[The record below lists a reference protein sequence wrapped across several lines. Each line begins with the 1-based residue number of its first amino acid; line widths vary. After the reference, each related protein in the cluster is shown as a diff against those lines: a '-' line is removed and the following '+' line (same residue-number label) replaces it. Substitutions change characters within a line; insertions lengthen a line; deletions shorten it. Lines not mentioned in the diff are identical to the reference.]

1 MLVVIEIETKK
12 IRRIIVDNEDYNLID
27 FYNRGKIVGDI
38 SDPVI
43 GISDVSGNTH
53 KLVFRDIT
61 DDEFKDGTYAF
72 FKKIKAILISNITV
86 LHNGVEYQGD
96 EESQGRIS
104 RAINGLDDVSI
115 IQWKA
120 KNNLFYDLTKN
131 DLIQILS
138 LAIKEQTKIY
148 VNNANLN

>member
-38 SDPVI
+38 FDPVT

-53 KLVFRDIT
+53 ELVFRDIT

-72 FKKIKAILISNITV
+72 FKKVKAILVSNITIS
-86 LHNGVEYQGD
+86 HNGVEYQGD
-96 EESQGRIS
+96 EESQSRMS
-104 RAINGLDDVSI
+104 RAINSLPENGTI
-115 IQWKA
+115 EWKA
-120 KNNLFYDLTKN
+120 KDNSKQILTKYDLKE
-131 DLIQILS
+131 ILY
-138 LAIKEQTKIY
+138 LAGQEQTRILF
-148 VNNANLN
+148 N

>member
-38 SDPVI
+38 SDPVT
-43 GISDVSGNTH
+43 GISDVNGNTY

-61 DDEFKDGTYAF
+61 EDEFKDGTYAF

-104 RAINGLDDVSI
+104 RAINSLPENCTI
-115 IQWKA
+115 EWKA
-120 KNNLFYDLTKN
+120 KDNSKQILTKYDLKE
-131 DLIQILS
+131 ILY
-138 LAIKEQTKIY
+138 LAGQEQTRILF
-148 VNNANLN
+148 N

>member
-38 SDPVI
+38 SDPVT
-43 GISDVSGNTH
+43 GISDINGNTY

-72 FKKIKAILISNITV
+72 FKKVKAILVSNITIS
-86 LHNGVEYQGD
+86 HNGVEYQGD
-96 EESQGRIS
+96 EESQSRMS
-104 RAINGLDDVSI
+104 RAINGLPENVTI
-115 IQWKA
+115 EWKA
-120 KNNLFYDLTKN
+120 KDNSKQILTKYDLKE
-131 DLIQILS
+131 ILY
-138 LAIKEQTKIY
+138 LAGQEQTRILF
-148 VNNANLN
+148 N

>member
-27 FYNRGKIVGDI
+27 LYNRGKIVGDI
-38 SDPVI
+38 SDPVT

-61 DDEFKDGTYAF
+61 NDEFKDGTYAF

-96 EESQGRIS
+96 EESQSRIS
-104 RAINGLDDVSI
+104 RAINGLPENGTI
-115 IQWKA
+115 EWKA
-120 KNNLFYDLTKN
+120 KDNSKQILTKYDLKE
-131 DLIQILS
+131 ILY
-138 LAIKEQTKIY
+138 LAGQEQTRILF
-148 VNNANLN
+148 N